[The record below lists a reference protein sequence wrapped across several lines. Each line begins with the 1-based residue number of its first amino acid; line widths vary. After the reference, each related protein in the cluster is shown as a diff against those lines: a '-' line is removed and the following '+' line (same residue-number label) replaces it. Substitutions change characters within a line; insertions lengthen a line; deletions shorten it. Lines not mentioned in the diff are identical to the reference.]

1 MLQKQIVVFFYYF
14 FLNRN
19 FSKILIKSNDI
30 LYVMSNSVFV
40 PGHITGFFT
49 IENHEI
55 TLKKGS
61 CGAGFLLSQGVRT
74 TIDESDELVIDV
86 NQGDDTVIAEV
97 LRIMDV
103 ETDFKITQ
111 DIQLPIGA
119 GFGTSA
125 ASALSL
131 SLALNEF
138 LDLGYSRELCGQI
151 AHMAEVNLG
160 GGLGDVI
167 AQTGH
172 GMVLRTSP
180 GAPGIG
186 EIKSHEM
193 DVHIAWKTFGAIET
207 SKIIQNPHHS
217 EVLSTVGLKY
227 LELFEK
233 NQSLGN
239 FLTCSMNFA
248 KETNLMSDEVMEL
261 VDYFN
266 LQDDIL
272 GSSMAMLGNTVFA
285 FAYNEDAFKTSGIE
299 NLHMDKLNNTGI
311 VYD

>member
-1 MLQKQIVVFFYYF
+1 
-14 FLNRN
+14 
-19 FSKILIKSNDI
+19 
-30 LYVMSNSVFV
+30 MSNSVFV

-55 TLKKGS
+55 SLKNGS
-61 CGAGFLLSQGVRT
+61 CGAGFLLSDGVRT
-74 TIDESDELVIDV
+74 TIDESDGLVVDV
-86 NQGDDTVIAEV
+86 NQGDDTVIREV
-97 LRIMDV
+97 LNILDV

-131 SLALNEF
+131 SLAINEF
-138 LDLGYSRELCGQI
+138 LDLGYSHELCGQI

-160 GGLGDVI
+160 AGLGDVI

-172 GMVLRTSP
+172 GLVLRTSP

-193 DVHIAWKTFGAIET
+193 DVHIAWKTFGGIET
-207 SKIIQNPHHS
+207 STIIKSPHHR
-217 EVLSTVGLKY
+217 EVISKVGLKY
-227 LELFEK
+227 LESFEDD
-233 NQSLGN
+233 STLAN
-239 FLTCSMNFA
+239 FLACSRGFA
-248 KETNLMSDEVMEL
+248 DETNLMSDDVRDL

-266 LQDDIL
+266 SLDDIL

-285 FAYNEDAFKTSGIE
+285 FAYNEDPFKTSEIE
-299 NLHMDKLNNTGI
+299 NLHIDKLNNTGI

>member
-1 MLQKQIVVFFYYF
+1 
-14 FLNRN
+14 
-19 FSKILIKSNDI
+19 
-30 LYVMSNSVFV
+30 MSNSVFV

-49 IENHEI
+49 IEEHEI
-55 TLKKGS
+55 SLKKGS

-74 TIDESDELVIDV
+74 TIEPDDELTVNV
-86 NQGDDTVIAEV
+86 NQGDSTVVDEV
-97 LRIMDV
+97 LSIMEIDD
-103 ETDFKITQ
+103 DFKITQ

-138 LDLGYSRELCGQI
+138 LDLNYPKELCGQI

-172 GMVLRTSP
+172 GMVLRTGP
-180 GAPGIG
+180 GAPGVG
-186 EIKSHEM
+186 EIKSF
-193 DVHIAWKTFGAIET
+193 DQNVSVAWKTFGGIDT
-207 SKIIQNPHHS
+207 SSIIQNPS
-217 EVLSTVGLKY
+217 QKEVIYDVGLKY
-227 LELFEK
+227 LEFFEEK
-233 NQSLGN
+233 PSLRN
-239 FLTCSMNFA
+239 FLDFSCKFSE
-248 KETNLMSDEVMEL
+248 ETGLMSDEVKEL

-266 LQDDIL
+266 SRDDIL

-285 FAYNEDAFKTSGIE
+285 FAENESAFKNLDIEGLHIDKVNNVGIS
-299 NLHMDKLNNTGI
+299 
-311 VYD
+311 YD